1 MKLPKIRTGFI
12 VQELDNEVLIY
23 DTNANKSYC
32 LNSTARIVFG
42 ACDGE
47 KLFSDLKL
55 PDELIF
61 FTLDELKKNNL
72 IEDNYVSP
80 FAGINRREVIKKVG
94 LSTMIALPIVSGLVA
109 PSAAMA
115 ASGGCSSVCI
125 GPGQDVCA
133 GCTGPA
139 TFTAYPQANGGCTGP
154 VFSSFPLNCGG
165 NPAISGPYYHQRN

>member
-32 LNSTARIVFG
+32 LNSTARIVFN
-42 ACDGE
+42 ACDG
-47 KLFSDLKL
+47 KNLFSDLEL
-55 PDELIF
+55 PDDLIF
-61 FTLDELKKNNL
+61 FTLDEFKKNDL
-72 IEDNYVSP
+72 IEDDYVSP

-94 LSTMIALPIVSGLVA
+94 LGTMIALPVISGLIA

-115 ASGGCSSVCI
+115 ASGACSSVCI

-133 GCTGPA
+133 GCTGPVN
-139 TFTAYPQANGGCTGP
+139 FVAYPQANGGCTGP
-154 VFSSFPLNCGG
+154 VFSTFQYNCNG
-165 NPAISGPYYHQRN
+165 AATSGPFYHQRN